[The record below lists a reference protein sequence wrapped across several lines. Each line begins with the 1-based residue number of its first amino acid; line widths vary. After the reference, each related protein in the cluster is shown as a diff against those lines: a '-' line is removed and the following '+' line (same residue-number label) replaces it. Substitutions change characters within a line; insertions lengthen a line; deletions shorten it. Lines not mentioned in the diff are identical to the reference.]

1 MRVMSN
7 DDTRD
12 IERAK
17 GMALV
22 TGGSRGI
29 GAAICRRLAEEGHA
43 VAVGYGRNAEAAQA
57 VVADIRAA
65 GGRAEA
71 FHIDVNELDALD
83 DRIAEAERALGRLAV
98 LVANAGITGDNAR
111 VDEQS
116 LDNIESVFRVN
127 ALAPIVCAKAAVRR
141 LSTRHGG
148 SGGSIVIMSSVA
160 ARTGGAG
167 DMATYGA
174 SKGAME
180 TFILGLGKEVADEGI
195 RVNGVAPGIIDTDM
209 PPDELREA
217 AENVVPMRRLGKPE
231 EIADAVAWL
240 VSERASFVT
249 GECVT
254 VSGGR

>member
-1 MRVMSN
+1 MS
-7 DDTRD
+7 DDPQN
-12 IERAK
+12 AAP

-29 GAAICRRLAEEGHA
+29 GAAICRRLGEQGHP
-43 VAVGYGRNAEAAQA
+43 VAVGYGHNADAAEA
-57 VVADIRAA
+57 VVTDIRAA
-65 GGRAEA
+65 GGTAETL
-71 FHIDVNELDALD
+71 HIDVNDLAGLD
-83 DRIAEAERALGRLAV
+83 DRIGEAEQALGPLSV
-98 LVANAGITGDNAR
+98 LVANAGITGDAVR

-127 ALAPIVCAKAAVRR
+127 ALAPIVCAQAAVRR

-160 ARTGGAG
+160 AHSGGAG
-167 DMATYGA
+167 GLATYGA

-180 TFILGLGKEVADEGI
+180 TFILGLGKEVANEGI

-217 AENVVPMRRLGKPE
+217 AETAVPMRRLGKPE

-240 VSERASFVT
+240 VSDRASFVT